1 MQLQTIDSSKITWT
15 IYPRDE
21 DDSFLESY
29 CADGDG
35 LVQVKKNK
43 QGRFELYDEMEQL
56 ASFDTLAEA
65 LEGGQMWLANDYN
78 EVFQSARHHNEQGA
92 QA

>member
-1 MQLQTIDSSKITWT
+1 MKLQTIDSSKITWT
-15 IYPRDE
+15 IYPADE
-21 DDSFLESY
+21 DSDFLESY

-35 LVQVKKNK
+35 LVQVKQNK
-43 QGRFELYDEMEQL
+43 QGRFDLYDEMEQL
-56 ASFDTLAEA
+56 ASFDTLAQA

>member
-1 MQLQTIDSSKITWT
+1 MKLQTIDSSKIKWT
-15 IYPRDE
+15 IYPAE
-21 DDSFLESY
+21 EHSEFLESY

-35 LVQVKKNK
+35 LVQIKKN
-43 QGRFELYDEMEQL
+43 QSGRFELFDEMEQL
-56 ASFDTLAEA
+56 ASFDTLIEA

-78 EVFQSARHHNEQGA
+78 EVFQSARHYQEV

>member
-1 MQLQTIDSSKITWT
+1 MKLKTIDSSKITWT
-15 IYPRDE
+15 IYPADE
-21 DDSFLESY
+21 DSDFLESY

-35 LVQVKKNK
+35 LVQVKQNK
-43 QGRFELYDEMEQL
+43 QGRFDLYDEMEQL
-56 ASFDTLAEA
+56 ASFDTLAQA

>member
-1 MQLQTIDSSKITWT
+1 MKLQTIDSSKITWT
-15 IYPRDE
+15 IYPADE
-21 DDSFLESY
+21 DSDFLESY

-35 LVQVKKNK
+35 LVQVKQNK
-43 QGRFELYDEMEQL
+43 QGRFDLYDEMEQL
-56 ASFDTLAEA
+56 ASFDTLAQA

-78 EVFQSARHHNEQGA
+78 EVFQSARHHQEV

>member
-1 MQLQTIDSSKITWT
+1 MKLKTIDSSKITWT
-15 IYPRDE
+15 IYPADE
-21 DDSFLESY
+21 HDDFLESY

-35 LVQVKKNK
+35 LVQVKQNK
-43 QGRFELYDEMEQL
+43 QGRFDLYDEMEQL
-56 ASFDTLAEA
+56 ASFDTLAQA

>member
-1 MQLQTIDSSKITWT
+1 MKLQTINSSKITWT
-15 IYPRDE
+15 IYPADAHS
-21 DDSFLESY
+21 DFLESY

-35 LVQVKKNK
+35 LVQVK
-43 QGRFELYDEMEQL
+43 QTPTGRFELFDEMERL

-78 EVFQSARHHNEQGA
+78 EVFQSARHHQEV

>member
-1 MQLQTIDSSKITWT
+1 MKLQTIDSSKITWT
-15 IYPRDE
+15 IYPADE
-21 DDSFLESY
+21 DSDFLESY

-35 LVQVKKNK
+35 LVQVKQNK
-43 QGRFELYDEMEQL
+43 QGGFDLYDEMEQL
-56 ASFDTLAEA
+56 ASFDTLAQA

-78 EVFQSARHHNEQGA
+78 EVFQSARHHNEQGE

>member
-1 MQLQTIDSSKITWT
+1 MKLQTINSSKITWT
-15 IYPRDE
+15 IYPA
-21 DDSFLESY
+21 DDHSDFLQSY

-35 LVQVKKNK
+35 LVQVK
-43 QGRFELYDEMEQL
+43 QTPTGRFELFDEMERL

-65 LEGGQMWLANDYN
+65 LEGDQMWLANDYN
-78 EVFQSARHHNEQGA
+78 EVFQSARHHQEV